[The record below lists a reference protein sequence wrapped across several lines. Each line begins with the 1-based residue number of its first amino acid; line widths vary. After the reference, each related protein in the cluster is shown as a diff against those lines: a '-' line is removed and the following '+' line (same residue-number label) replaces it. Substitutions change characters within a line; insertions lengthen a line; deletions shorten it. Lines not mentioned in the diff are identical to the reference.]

1 MAKKKL
7 DLVLEN
13 VTIEAVAAE
22 GKSLA
27 HVDGAVV
34 FVEFA
39 VPGDIVN
46 VRITKKK
53 KNYMEGY
60 ILDMVKP
67 SAQRLEPFCEHFG
80 ICGGCKWQPLPYEM
94 QLQAKQQQVW
104 DQLVRIGHLQ
114 IPEIS
119 PILPSEK
126 TQYYRNKL
134 EFTFPTRDGY
144 LTLKIRRALLM
155 KRDSDSDS
163 MSEDSSIKF
172 WISGT
177 AVCSPS
183 RPTGYVSS

>member
-53 KNYMEGY
+53 RTIWK
-60 ILDMVKP
+60 
-67 SAQRLEPFCEHFG
+67 A
-80 ICGGCKWQPLPYEM
+80 
-94 QLQAKQQQVW
+94 
-104 DQLVRIGHLQ
+104 
-114 IPEIS
+114 IS
-119 PILPSEK
+119 WIWSNHRHRDLNLSVSI
-126 TQYYRNKL
+126 L
-134 EFTFPTRDGY
+134 EFAEDANGSLSPTKCSCRQN
-144 LTLKIRRALLM
+144 
-155 KRDSDSDS
+155 
-163 MSEDSSIKF
+163 SSRY
-172 WISGT
+172 GT
-177 AVCSPS
+177 
-183 RPTGYVSS
+183 SS